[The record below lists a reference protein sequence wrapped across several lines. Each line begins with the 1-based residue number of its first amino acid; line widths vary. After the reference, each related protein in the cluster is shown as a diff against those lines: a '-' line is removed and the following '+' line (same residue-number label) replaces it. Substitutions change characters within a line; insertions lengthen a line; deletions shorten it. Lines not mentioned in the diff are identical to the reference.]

1 MASQTIEA
9 SAIGYGAGFIIID
22 PLFFHYGVGLSVWF
36 ASGTTG
42 TVSVEYTHDAGVF
55 SGTYNQATGRWIEH
69 PVLKTLTG
77 SLGSSLQYPCT
88 AVRLNV
94 AGISAGGRIA
104 LGVTQV
110 GQ

>member
-1 MASQTIEA
+1 MASQVIETTVTGTG
-9 SAIGYGAGFIIID
+9 SGYIMID
-22 PLFFHYGVGLSVWF
+22 PLYFHFGVGLSVWF
-36 ASGTTG
+36 APG
-42 TVSVEYTHDAGVF
+42 TVGTVTVEYTHDPGIMNGGYRPE
-55 SGTYNQATGRWIEH
+55 SGRWIEH
-69 PVLKTLTG
+69 PVLKSLTG

-94 AGISAGGRIA
+94 AGITPGGRIA